1 MSNKLFDVYIQ
12 EMSNAQEPISS
23 PRDKDVEIDN
33 FNELFFETE
42 KQKSNLRI
50 KIVNFVKILLAIQ
63 ILFFNVIIG
72 LIIFSII
79 IKYDNFNI
87 LSSTTVSCLLS
98 FLKYYIS
105 ATVVELLGML
115 FFITQYSF
123 SKIDSNYFSHIRQKT
138 KKKRKKRVP
147 Q

>member
-1 MSNKLFDVYIQ
+1 MAKNKLFDVYIQ

-23 PRDKDVEIDN
+23 PRDKDEEIDN
-33 FNELFFETE
+33 FNKLFFENE
-42 KQKSNLRI
+42 KQKFNLRI
-50 KIVNFVKILLAIQ
+50 KIVNFVKVLLAVQ
-63 ILFFNVIIG
+63 ILFFNVVVG

-79 IKYDNFNI
+79 VKYDKFNI
-87 LSSTTVSCLLS
+87 LSPATISCLLS

-123 SKIDSNYFSHIRQKT
+123 SKIDANYFSHIRQKT
-138 KKKRKKRVP
+138 KKKSKKQTP
-147 Q
+147 

>member
-1 MSNKLFDVYIQ
+1 MAKNKLFDVYIQ

-23 PRDKDVEIDN
+23 PRDKDEEIDN
-33 FNELFFETE
+33 FNKLFFENE
-42 KQKSNLRI
+42 KQKFNLRI
-50 KIVNFVKILLAIQ
+50 KIVNFVKVLLAVQ
-63 ILFFNVIIG
+63 ILFFNVVVG

-79 IKYDNFNI
+79 VKYDKFNI
-87 LSSTTVSCLLS
+87 LSPATISCLLS

-123 SKIDSNYFSHIRQKT
+123 SKIDTNYFSHIRQKI
-138 KKKRKKRVP
+138 KKKRKKQIP
-147 Q
+147 